1 MPRHIFVARVEDQ
14 PGVLNR
20 VASLFRRRNYNIE
33 SLTVGRAEEPGVS
46 RITIIVDASDSG
58 ARIIE
63 ANLYKLVN
71 VLSVEDLTNCSHITR
86 DLALVKVAVDRAT
99 RSEILHLAEVFRARV
114 IDVGDESLILEITG
128 SDEKIKKACAVL
140 YPYGVLELVRTGFV
154 AMGRGT
160 GPAKPLD
167 KDTGKPSDDPES
179 SSISMSV

>member
-46 RITIIVDASDSG
+46 RITIIVEATASE

-63 ANLYKLVN
+63 ANIYKLVN
-71 VLSVEDLTNCSHITR
+71 VLSVEDLTHCSHITR
-86 DLALVKVAVDRAT
+86 DLALVKVAVDRAS
-99 RSEILHLAEVFRARV
+99 RSEILHLVEVFRARV

-128 SDEKIKKACAVL
+128 SDEKISKACAVL
-140 YPYGVLELVRTGFV
+140 RPYGVLELVRTGFV
-154 AMGRGT
+154 AMARGLT
-160 GPAKPLD
+160 RTQTPETAAPA
-167 KDTGKPSDDPES
+167 TVSEPENP
-179 SSISMSV
+179 SISMSV